1 MILIYKL
8 LGLIFP
14 RKCLLCR
21 RILRDEETDLCG
33 PCRINAPY
41 FPDNYRENHR
51 NQKLTLH
58 FLDSFTAVWYYEGTV
73 RKAVH
78 RFKFGRKTHLFP
90 GFGRMMA
97 MRIAREY
104 AGQYDLITW
113 VPVSFARRWKR
124 GYDQSE
130 RLCRAVGRELNV
142 KPQRTL
148 RKIRNNAP
156 QSSLERAQRK
166 ANVLGVYRPVH
177 PEAIR
182 GKRVLLIDDVI
193 TTGATADECAAV
205 LSVCGAKAVHLVT
218 VAAAVKKD
226 N

>member
-1 MILIYKL
+1 MLLIYKL

-21 RILRDEETDLCG
+21 CLLREEETDLCG
-33 PCRINAPY
+33 SCRINAPY
-41 FPDNYRENHR
+41 FPENYRENHR

-58 FLDSFTAVWYYEGTV
+58 FLDSFTAVWYYEETV

-90 GFGRMMA
+90 GLGRLMA
-97 MRIAREY
+97 MRIARELD
-104 AGQYDLITW
+104 GEYDIITW
-113 VPVSFARRWKR
+113 VPVSLPRRWKR

-130 RLCRAVGRELNV
+130 RLCRAVCRELDW

-156 QSSLERAQRK
+156 QSTMDKARRK

-218 VAAAVKKD
+218 VAAAMKKD
-226 N
+226 S

>member
-1 MILIYKL
+1 
-8 LGLIFP
+8 
-14 RKCLLCR
+14 
-21 RILRDEETDLCG
+21 
-33 PCRINAPY
+33 
-41 FPDNYRENHR
+41 
-51 NQKLTLH
+51 
-58 FLDSFTAVWYYEGTV
+58 
-73 RKAVH
+73 
-78 RFKFGRKTHLFP
+78 
-90 GFGRMMA
+90 

-113 VPVSFARRWKR
+113 VPVSFLRRWKR

-130 RLCRAVGRELNV
+130 RLCRAVCRELNV
-142 KPQRTL
+142 KPRRTL
-148 RKIRNNAP
+148 RKVRNNAP
-156 QSSLERAQRK
+156 QSSLDKSQRR

-182 GKRVLLIDDVI
+182 GKRILLIDDVI

-218 VAAAVKKD
+218 VAAALKKD